1 MFKIENLHERLI
13 VKIFGIEIKIK
24 KRGLKSFLFEKP
36 LLLLVSLLP
45 ERLHYYL
52 RSIIVKQDKWLYDI
66 RYKKYSYDEIF
77 KLFKAR
83 ELYPKNI
90 LGTEETIDY
99 VIKNNCSVAR
109 IGDGEEL
116 LFNIM
121 GKKCL
126 FPELREKLTKIQEQG
141 TNDKCLVCINDFNAD
156 NEKCPMFFRKHFTHY
171 FSGIADDLAKLKFSK
186 NIYGDAY
193 SFLFWFQQETKL
205 SKTEKLDKIK
215 QIWNNKKNSFCYK

>member
-1 MFKIENLHERLI
+1 MFKIENLHERVI

-116 LFNIM
+116 LFN
-121 GKKCL
+121 G
-126 FPELREKLTKIQEQG
+126 
-141 TNDKCLVCINDFNAD
+141 
-156 NEKCPMFFRKHFTHY
+156 
-171 FSGIADDLAKLKFSK
+171 
-186 NIYGDAY
+186 
-193 SFLFWFQQETKL
+193 
-205 SKTEKLDKIK
+205 
-215 QIWNNKKNSFCYK
+215 